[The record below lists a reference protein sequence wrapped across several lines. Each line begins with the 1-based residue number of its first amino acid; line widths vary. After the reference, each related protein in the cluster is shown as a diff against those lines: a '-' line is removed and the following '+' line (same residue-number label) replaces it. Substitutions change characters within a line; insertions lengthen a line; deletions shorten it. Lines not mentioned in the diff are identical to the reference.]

1 MTILNL
7 SLFLNILNETLN
19 PSINSQFYNTN
30 AERKWEALNTFLNN
44 TKTWLYENHIR
55 VHQIVFDV
63 IDNYICEPLTNE
75 QLQKMNAEIQE
86 KAKWFVYKGE

>member
-1 MTILNL
+1 MNILNL

-19 PSINSQFYNTN
+19 PSIDSQFYGTD

-44 TKTWLYENHIR
+44 TKIWLYENHIR
-55 VHQIVFDV
+55 VHQIVFDT
-63 IDNYICEPLTNE
+63 IDNYTYECLTNE

-86 KAKWFVYKGE
+86 KAIYFINE